1 MPTSDPQM
9 SIAHSFV
16 MTLCRL
22 QEAEAQRE
30 RQRAQT
36 PPRAS
41 RSSLLTTLIYFAEDG
56 QLSDHIDMVRSLPS
70 FCHPASSRPS
80 LSVGAGRAGGGAAAC
95 GCGGHPRGHS
105 LLHRAPLLT
114 FAAAAMAC
122 LGLLRRLSA
131 GGYEYD
137 KKCLKR
143 LTSLVMVAGG
153 PGGVDSLPVSTQAPC
168 SGSYTRCS

>member
-1 MPTSDPQM
+1 MIKM
-9 SIAHSFV
+9 SIAHSFL

-56 QLSDHIDMVRSLPS
+56 QLSDHIDMVRSLPT
-70 FCHPASSRPS
+70 FCQPASSSEPW
-80 LSVGAGRAGGGAAAC
+80 LSVGAAGCAGGGAAAC

-105 LLHRAPLLT
+105 LLHRASLLT
-114 FAAAAMAC
+114 FTAAAMDC
-122 LGLLRRLSA
+122 LGLLVRR
-131 GGYEYD
+131 
-137 KKCLKR
+137 
-143 LTSLVMVAGG
+143 
-153 PGGVDSLPVSTQAPC
+153 
-168 SGSYTRCS
+168 